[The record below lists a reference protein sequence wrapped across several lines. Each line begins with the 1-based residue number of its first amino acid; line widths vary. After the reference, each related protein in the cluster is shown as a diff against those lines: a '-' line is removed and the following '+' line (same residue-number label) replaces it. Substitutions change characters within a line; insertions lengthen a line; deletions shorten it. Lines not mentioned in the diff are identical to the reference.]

1 MLFIEFTEHAW
12 ERLLHSDD
20 VLGAAAMPAIL
31 QSAGKVMRIRW
42 PAGAFVLVQCSAGE
56 AMVLLASCERLSE
69 VMSYQGV
76 SREEVARMA
85 AAADAVRAG
94 LQRGER

>member
-1 MLFIEFTEHAW
+1 MA
-12 ERLLHSDD
+12 LLS
-20 VLGAAAMPAIL
+20 
-31 QSAGKVMRIRW
+31 
-42 PAGAFVLVQCSAGE
+42 
-56 AMVLLASCERLSE
+56 SCERLSE
-69 VMSYQGV
+69 AMSYQGV